1 MKYSNYD
8 IELNKKLFNQNCING
23 EKMNDVTELQKI
35 VQNLISSIGWEE
47 LVTEW
52 YKYLK
57 ENVQTRTEAFNFA
70 TWLFIYD
77 FGKCNVKDPYPFLA
91 LLYKKME
98 LESNPSDELENRFD
112 TPYDRFL
119 DIYVDVLLSSHI
131 IDIGKSDFI
140 KPEDDERLLLE
151 LNKI

>member
-23 EKMNDVTELQKI
+23 DKLNDVTELQKI
-35 VQNLISSIGWEE
+35 VQYLVSSIGWEE

-57 ENVQTRTEAFNFA
+57 ENVKTRTETFNFA

-98 LESNPSDELENRFD
+98 LKSNPKDELENRFD

-131 IDIGKSDFI
+131 IDIDKSDFI